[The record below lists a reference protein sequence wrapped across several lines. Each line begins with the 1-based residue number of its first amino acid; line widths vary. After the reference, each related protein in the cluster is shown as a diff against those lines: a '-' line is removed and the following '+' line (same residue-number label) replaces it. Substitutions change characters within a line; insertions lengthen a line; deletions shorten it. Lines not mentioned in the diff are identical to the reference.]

1 MRYNSP
7 PAIRHS
13 LLLLAIPLLALLIA
27 GFSALFSL
35 ETPANASSLTE
46 IAELLAH
53 PEQYDHQDVV
63 VAGKVTNV
71 QLATNRQGQP
81 AYGFLLQDQAGT
93 LKVIS
98 LGQLEVREGDF
109 VIVEGV
115 FSRLRQVGRVI
126 VYNEIKALSV
136 KPLNRLDPDSIKKNR
151 SLSATAAA
159 RQSSM
164 GAGPRLFWRMA
175 GASTSITASC
185 PPSTPRT
192 TAKRF

>member
-1 MRYNSP
+1 MLTSP
-7 PAIRHS
+7 PTIRHPF
-13 LLLLAIPLLALLIA
+13 PLLAVTLLILI
-27 GFSALFSL
+27 STEISTLFSL
-35 ETPANASSLTE
+35 ETSASASSLTE

-136 KPLNRLDPDSIKKNR
+136 KPLNRLDPD
-151 SLSATAAA
+151 LV
-159 RQSSM
+159 
-164 GAGPRLFWRMA
+164 G
-175 GASTSITASC
+175 
-185 PPSTPRT
+185 
-192 TAKRF
+192 